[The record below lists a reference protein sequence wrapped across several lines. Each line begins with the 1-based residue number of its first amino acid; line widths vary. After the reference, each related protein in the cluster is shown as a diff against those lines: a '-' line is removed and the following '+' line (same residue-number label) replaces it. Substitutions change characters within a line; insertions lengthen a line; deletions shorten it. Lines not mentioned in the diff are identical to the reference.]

1 MASGKVGWG
10 VGDGGVCFSLLPA
23 LLLPLARLAG
33 RGFGG
38 ARRKRARRRA
48 GVDELVGCVGII
60 AWNFM
65 LWGGLLSWAGR

>member
-1 MASGKVGWG
+1 MDRWMASGKVGWG
-10 VGDGGVCFSLLPA
+10 VGDGGVCFSLLPP

-48 GVDELVGCVGII
+48 GG
-60 AWNFM
+60 
-65 LWGGLLSWAGR
+65 